1 MRLPH
6 MTSGG
11 IAPRMARGARSFVV
25 VSAFVPAAVLCAGRS
40 DAEETIPPWYSDLA
54 TGSAVPQAISTG
66 SAVDGTPLALEPPI
80 PLAAASGI
88 PRFGN
93 VTGPAAVGEIPA
105 PETSPAVLGLDSGS
119 LLTACAGS
127 AVTGGALLLL
137 GSATGSGVIGPG
149 MLAPPWLAMVGSA
162 GSVMVPPGIGSGFG
176 SNGSSLGSAAVGSAV
191 TGSAILTCL
200 LALATVTPP
209 PPAPSFPLL
218 IPSPVPSPPLWP
230 VAAPVV
236 APGSSIAPAPF
247 ERTAPSPL
255 TQEAAPAAAPLAW
268 NILEIVVLLLV
279 LVIIAYHGA
288 TEPNRK
294 KVIP

>member
-1 MRLPH
+1 
-6 MTSGG
+6 MTSGD
-11 IAPRMARGARSFVV
+11 IAPRIARGARSFVV
-25 VSAFVPAAVLCAGRS
+25 VSAFVPAAMLCAGRS
-40 DAEETIPPWYSDLA
+40 DADATMPPWYGDLA
-54 TGSAVPQAISTG
+54 TGSAVPQDISTG
-66 SAVDGTPLALEPPI
+66 SAIDGTPLALEPPI

-88 PRFGN
+88 RHLGD
-93 VTGPAAVGEIPA
+93 VTGPEAGGEIPA
-105 PETSPAVLGLDSGS
+105 PATSPAVLGLDSGS

-137 GSATGSGVIGPG
+137 GSATSSGVIGPG

-200 LALATVTPP
+200 LALATVAPP
-209 PPAPSFPLL
+209 PPTPAFPLL

-236 APGSSIAPAPF
+236 APESSSTPAPF
-247 ERTAPSPL
+247 ERTAAFPL
-255 TQEAAPAAAPLAW
+255 TQEAAPTAEPFAW
-268 NILEIVVLLLV
+268 NILEIVVLLIV

-288 TEPNRK
+288 SEPNRK
-294 KVIP
+294 KVRSSP